1 MSKLAQMK
9 LRLTPVAQ
17 VIQAT
22 IGDAFNLD
30 SLAKLFVKIEETNNM
45 TPQLEQVMDYAKYIP
60 VTNVNGVFGGG
71 EVLSRKWG
79 VGIGKDYSGTGGD
92 LPLAEVEYDTVS
104 LPIKVGVISY
114 HYSIMEVAAAQQ
126 MGIQLEGDKVQAAR
140 LAAEK
145 HLSQIAWYGNSL
157 TGVKGFLNQ
166 TGVTVV
172 TAQHDWATASIE
184 QILSDFNAS
193 LSDSEDLFD
202 GDISVQPDT
211 YLMASNQY
219 SSLSNRVVPDSGGK
233 TFLKFIEENNIFA
246 TQSKP
251 LTIRGLG
258 RSNGKGTAGA
268 DRSIIYRRDPSCI
281 QMKCDDVSFLAAQ
294 PDGLDV
300 KVPGHY
306 KYQGVWLK
314 RVDSLRYLDHV

>member
-1 MSKLAQMK
+1 MSKIAHMK

-17 VIQAT
+17 VVQAS

-60 VTNVNGVFGGG
+60 VTNVSGVFGGG
-71 EVLSRKWG
+71 EILSRKWG

-114 HYSIMEVAAAQQ
+114 QYSIMEIAAAQQ
-126 MGIQLEGDKVQAAR
+126 MGIALESDRVQAAR

-145 HLSQIAWYGNSL
+145 HLSQIAWYGNEL

-172 TAQHDWATASIE
+172 TAQYNWATATIE
-184 QILSDFNAS
+184 QIMSDFNAS
-193 LSDSEDLFD
+193 LSDAKDLFD
-202 GDISVQPDT
+202 GDVSVQPDT
-211 YLMASNQY
+211 YLMASTKY
-219 SSLSNRVVPDSGGK
+219 SNLSNRVVPDSGGK